1 LDIDLDKIQA
11 LIDKHQ
17 GLKKNLIA
25 ILLDIQETFNYL
37 PPESLRQVAA
47 ALAIPLIDVIG
58 VATFYRAFSLKPRG
72 RHTCLVCLGT
82 ACHVRGGQKILDE
95 FEKKL
100 GVPAGETTKDDQFTL
115 ETVACLGCCA
125 IGPVVVVDGEYF
137 GHTTLR
143 KVEPIIRKFARAKG
157 KGPRPKAAARRRG
170 AAAKTAAAKRPAA
183 PAKAERGT
191 RSRGRH
197 GRKK

>member
-1 LDIDLDKIQA
+1 MDTDLNKIQA

-37 PPESLRQVAA
+37 PPESLRKVAA
-47 ALAIPLIDVIG
+47 ALGLPLIDVIG

-72 RHTCLVCLGT
+72 KHTCLVCLGT

-100 GVPAGETTKDDQFTL
+100 GVPAGETTKDDRFTL

-143 KVEPIIRKFARAKG
+143 KVEPIIRKFARTKA
-157 KGPRPKAAARRRG
+157 PRPKAPAHKR
-170 AAAKTAAAKRPAA
+170 AAAGKTAAAKRPAA
-183 PAKAERGT
+183 PVKAGRAAKP
-191 RSRGRH
+191 RGRRA
-197 GRKK
+197 RKT